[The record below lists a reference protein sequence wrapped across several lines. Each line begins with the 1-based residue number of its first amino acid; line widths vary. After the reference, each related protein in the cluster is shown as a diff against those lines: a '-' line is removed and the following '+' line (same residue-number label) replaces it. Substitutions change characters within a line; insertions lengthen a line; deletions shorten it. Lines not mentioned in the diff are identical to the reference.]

1 MIVAQNGTIYVTVLY
16 PFTLLKIE
24 PAAYHLEITKKRRGR

>member
-1 MIVAQNGTIYVTVLY
+1 MIVASDGTVYVTVLY

-24 PAAYHLEITKKRRGR
+24 PDAYGQRD